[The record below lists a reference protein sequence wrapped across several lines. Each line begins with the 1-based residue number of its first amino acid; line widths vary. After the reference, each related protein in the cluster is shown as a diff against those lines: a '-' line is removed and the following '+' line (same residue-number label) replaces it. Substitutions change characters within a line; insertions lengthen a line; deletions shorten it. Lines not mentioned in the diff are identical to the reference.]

1 MPPGTSACASPLTLT
16 VSLTLS
22 LTLLLLLRSCMRQR
36 GAAMATLSLI
46 KAFLWMI
53 SIVVAAVWSTSLWV
67 LARFISAV
75 VS

>member
-1 MPPGTSACASPLTLT
+1 
-16 VSLTLS
+16 
-22 LTLLLLLRSCMRQR
+22 
-36 GAAMATLSLI
+36 MATLSLI